1 MVLPVTTLGDLFGAA
16 LIVPDVGR
24 IAIAPAYARFGELE
38 RGSYDIADAEV
49 PPSLVQIAERV
60 TNRSLAVAAAHVL
73 RLAPGD
79 YLLAHHDPPF
89 DGNPVEIT
97 LDLSEAPVP
106 GAEVHYRRRGQV
118 FFRFPSQPG
127 ALAVVECGPTVTR
140 NHTYVSRRQSASVVR
155 LVARLV
161 TRER

>member
-1 MVLPVTTLGDLFGAA
+1 MVLPVTTLGELFGAA

-24 IAIAPAYARFGELE
+24 FAIAVTYERFGELD
-38 RGSYDIADAEV
+38 RGSYDIAPAEV
-49 PPSLVQIAERV
+49 PAALVQIAERV
-60 TNRSLAVAAAHVL
+60 THRSLAVGDARVL
-73 RLAPGD
+73 RFAPGD
-79 YLLAHHDPPF
+79 YRLAHHDPPF

-127 ALAVVECGPTVTR
+127 AMAVVECGPTVTR
-140 NHTYVSRRQSASVVR
+140 NHTYVSRRQTASVVR